1 MLNRCF
7 WLPMKDTVKGQGI
20 INISKKCLNDLDCYA
35 HPISTLW
42 YELKSHSLKIFGL
55 WRQKW
60 SSTFIDQQFTPM
72 LIQDLS
78 MAAPARPWIPIQ
90 SLPPW
95 FYSHLNA
102 PLTTTSFWLA
112 SKSLQ
117 YIVLMSCVTGEA
129 WRSWWAD
136 FFTPFSHRVCRIL
149 EAVELRKRLINTP
162 TSPSSSHHPPV
173 LV

>member
-1 MLNRCF
+1 
-7 WLPMKDTVKGQGI
+7 
-20 INISKKCLNDLDCYA
+20 
-35 HPISTLW
+35 
-42 YELKSHSLKIFGL
+42 
-55 WRQKW
+55 
-60 SSTFIDQQFTPM
+60 M

-102 PLTTTSFWLA
+102 PLTTTFFWLT
-112 SKSLQ
+112 SKGLQ

-136 FFTPFSHRVCRIL
+136 FFTPFSRRVCSIL
-149 EAVELRKRLINTP
+149 EAVEFRKRDSSTPLPAPLLPTTHLFWFNCWLIFLSN
-162 TSPSSSHHPPV
+162 SVKASQKCLGFVSGRSSPV
-173 LV
+173 LILKKLSIVCGFRS